1 MGHLYHGSVSHN
13 QRDHPHPLD
22 LLMKPLSKSQT
33 MVGYIWLHTIYTYIY
48 IYILYIIPS
57 PHSPNYIPYYPMD
70 YPYHIPIIHHENH
83 HDIPIIPPLFWIK
96 SPF

>member
-1 MGHLYHGSVSHN
+1 MICYF
-13 QRDHPHPLD
+13 
-22 LLMKPLSKSQT
+22 M
-33 MVGYIWLHTIYTYIY
+33 IYPIR
-48 IYILYIIPS
+48 
-57 PHSPNYIPYYPMD
+57 PMD